1 MDILMC
7 PGTALPPHYR
17 WRTVILFTNCP
28 VHNLYTFVD
37 SLGVRMADTDFGFPT
52 PDAPAVA
59 PEAAG
64 SGATILSPSSPDPL
78 HVQLAR
84 IMRERIRSREWRR
97 GSYIPSEAELMARFG
112 VSRGTVRKAIGT
124 LVAEGLLLTR
134 KGSGTIVADGGIALP
149 GNAKSFSFAAALRD
163 GGVRYVT
170 RVLRKEVVPAPAAV
184 ALSLQVDEG
193 APTLFMRRVRSV
205 GGHPV
210 VCQESWS
217 NLAACPGLEGADFAT
232 ESLFD
237 AVERYSGGKITLSR
251 MQYASRRAGT
261 EHGAY
266 LGCAA
271 DDPVMVLEQRIELAD
286 ATPIEWSL
294 TWLGPNQSI
303 VGVSMQSDGFPGP
316 LGLDGVRTHE
326 ASGGAAEDA
335 RTRELRRRLELDAL
349 EVRRG
354 VVELGHRYPWSS
366 FHFGGALSMAE
377 IVAVLFGEVMHT
389 GRDGT
394 PWEERDR
401 FVVSK
406 AHASVALYPMM
417 LRCGL
422 ISQDDVDRGLF
433 GPDARIFKHPQRDP
447 SRGIEISGGSL
458 GMGLG
463 YAAGLALSLRRRR
476 LPGRVFCVVGDG
488 ECDEGSVWESA
499 AFIGYK
505 RLSNLTLIV
514 DANGMQLDGPT
525 AEVLDNGPINRKF
538 TSFGF
543 DVLEVDGHD
552 VIQLADALRNPGD
565 RPRAVI
571 ARTVKGKGLS
581 FAEGNVLWHDIA
593 LTDEYYERAMRELD
607 AREEAIRNE

>member
-1 MDILMC
+1 MRL
-7 PGTALPPHYR
+7 
-17 WRTVILFTNCP
+17 WQ
-28 VHNLYTFVD
+28 
-37 SLGVRMADTDFGFPT
+37 LGVRMADTDFGFPT
-52 PDAPAVA
+52 PDGRAEAPA
-59 PEAAG
+59 AAG
-64 SGATILSPSSPDPL
+64 QGATLLSPSSPDPL

-84 IMRERIRSREWRR
+84 IMREKIRSHEWRR
-97 GSYIPSEAELMARFG
+97 GSYIPSESELMARFG

-124 LVAEGLLLTR
+124 LVAEGLLQTR

-170 RVLRKEVVPAPAAV
+170 RVLAKEVLPAPASV
-184 ALSLQVDEG
+184 AMQLQLDEG
-193 APTLFMRRVRSV
+193 APVLFMRRVRSV

-210 VCQESWS
+210 VCQESWE
-217 NLAACPGLEGADFAT
+217 NLAACPGLERADFGT

-237 AVERYSGGKITLSR
+237 AVERCSGGKVTLSH
-251 MQYASRRAGT
+251 MQYASRRAGA
-261 EHGAY
+261 EHGGY
-266 LGCAA
+266 LGCSA

-294 TWLGPNQSI
+294 TWLGLNQSI

-326 ASGGAAEDA
+326 PAAPEDPG
-335 RTRELRRRLELDAL
+335 TRELRRRLELDAL
-349 EVRRG
+349 TVRRG

-394 PWEERDR
+394 PWAERDR

-422 ISQDDVDRGLF
+422 ISQEDVDRGLF
-433 GPDARIFKHPQRDP
+433 GPDARIFKHPQRDA

-463 YAAGLALSLRRRR
+463 YAAGLALAQRRKR

-505 RLSNLTLIV
+505 RLSNLTVIV

-525 AEVLDNGPINRKF
+525 AQVLDNGPINRKF

-571 ARTVKGKGLS
+571 ARTTKGKGLS

-593 LTDEYYERAMRELD
+593 LTDEYYERATRELD
-607 AREEAIRNE
+607 AQEEAIRDE